1 MRLKDKSR
9 KERVQRLALG
19 MLASSI
25 FQWKLSLGQ
34 ESVLTPAPAAAL
46 PPRLGITAP
55 MCCIQKKTFS
65 QASGTI
71 AWLLGAVYAIH
82 RMDRRRA
89 AALCRHSAA
98 DRYLLGSPA
107 MIHRH
112 WLILSGTSRTQQ

>member
-46 PPRLGITAP
+46 PPQIRDHSTHVLYP
-55 MCCIQKKTFS
+55 PPKKN
-65 QASGTI
+65 QP
-71 AWLLGAVYAIH
+71 
-82 RMDRRRA
+82 
-89 AALCRHSAA
+89 SA
-98 DRYLLGSPA
+98 RPPEP
-107 MIHRH
+107 
-112 WLILSGTSRTQQ
+112 